1 MDYDEMSDHI
11 VKLKVGA
18 LYELESWGSG
28 RRWLTLYLGYKR
40 LSARHPVRPDRQHQR
55 AHMFYDIKD
64 GTNNAIS
71 NSRMLRMA
79 HMNLISI
86 PER

>member
-11 VKLKVGA
+11 VKLNIGA
-18 LYELESWGSG
+18 LYELKSHQWAGS
-28 RRWLTLYLGYKR
+28 RRWLTLYLGYR
-40 LSARHPVRPDRQHQR
+40 TVRPDSHRR

-86 PER
+86 AER